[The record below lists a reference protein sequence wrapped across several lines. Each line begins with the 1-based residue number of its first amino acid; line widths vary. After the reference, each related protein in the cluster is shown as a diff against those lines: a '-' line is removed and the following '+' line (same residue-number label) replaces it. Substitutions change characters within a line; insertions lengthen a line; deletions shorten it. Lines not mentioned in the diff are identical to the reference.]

1 MTYQT
6 LIAEAHNQQ
15 RTLTAIVEQDART
28 AYFYIWPTDLFR
40 SQFAVRGC
48 WLRNLLPA
56 PGDGAGHCSPVKCR
70 ILS

>member
-56 PGDGAGHCSPVKCR
+56 PVEDDHQAMAQGIAPC
-70 ILS
+70 